1 MKISLRTKT
10 FILIV
15 IIAVIFGASGVI
27 IGSTFIRR
35 MVDNSYKNNAD
46 QLAHTVAEV
55 VDAEKLETLKAELMK
70 VYNSTENKVT
80 SDDWGSPE
88 FNAYMAHFDGMEN
101 RADFQSLLEQLRRI
115 QNVNDVDCIY
125 ITTIDVPSE
134 GFIYMVDAAVEDP
147 CPPGVLDPIFDEN
160 RELLTNPHRGFPP
173 YITNTEAYGWLVT
186 AGAPVYNKDGEVVC
200 YAMVDISM
208 DAIRAQQ
215 QRFTLTLSGV
225 LLLLTVIISA
235 VSIFVVNRFIVRPIN
250 MLSNTTVHYSAGHE
264 NKTEI
269 DNLNIRTGD
278 EIQSLYHSIKK
289 MMHDIDGYID
299 NLVNT
304 TQELITTRN
313 KADEMDALAHKDA
326 LTGVGS
332 KLAYDQK
339 MKELDEDIRQ
349 GKARFGIVMVDLNY
363 LKKLND
369 TYGHEKGNL
378 AIIKTC
384 SIICDVFV
392 HSPVYRIG
400 GDEFV
405 VILKDRDY
413 DNIENLDKKFKQA
426 ISETKGEPWEKVS
439 AAIGYALYT
448 DEHSA
453 DEVFRKADHIMY
465 ENKKKYKQ
473 ERQS

>member
-10 FILIV
+10 FILII
-15 IIAVIFGASGVI
+15 IIAIIFGASGVI

-35 MVDNSYKNNAD
+35 MVDNSYKNNAS

-70 VYNSTENKVT
+70 IYNSTENKVT

-88 FNAYMAHFDGMEN
+88 FNAYMAHFDGLEN
-101 RADFQSLLEQLRRI
+101 RPEFQSVLEQLRRI

-125 ITTIDVPSE
+125 VTAIDVPSE
-134 GFIYMVDAAVEDP
+134 GFIYMVDAAEEDP
-147 CPPGVLDPIFDEN
+147 CPPGVLDPIFEEN
-160 RELLTNPHRGFPP
+160 RELLTNPARGFPP

-186 AGAPVYNKDGEVVC
+186 AGAPVYNKDGEVIC
-200 YAMVDISM
+200 YTMVDISM

-215 QRFTLTLSGV
+215 QRFTLTLTGV

-235 VSIFVVNRFIVRPIN
+235 TSLFVVNRFIVRPIN

-264 NKTEI
+264 NKNEI

-299 NLVNT
+299 NLMNT

-313 KADEMDALAHKDA
+313 KADEMDALAHRDA

-349 GKARFGIVMVDLNY
+349 GNARFGIVMVDLNY

-378 AIIKTC
+378 AITKTC
-384 SIICDVFV
+384 GIICDVFV

-413 DNIENLDKKFKQA
+413 DNIENLDKKFKQV

-473 ERQS
+473 ERLS

>member
-250 MLSNTTVHYSAGHE
+250 MLSNTTVHYSAGNE
-264 NKTEI
+264 NKNEI
-269 DNLNIRTGD
+269 DKLNIQTGD

-299 NLVNT
+299 NLMNT

>member
-35 MVDNSYKNNAD
+35 MVDNSYKNNAK
-46 QLAHTVAEV
+46 QLADTVAEV

-70 VYNSTENKVT
+70 IYNSTEKKVT

-88 FNAYMAHFDGMEN
+88 FDAYMAHFDGMEN
-101 RADFQSLLEQLRRI
+101 SAEFQSVLEQLRRI

-125 ITTIDVPSE
+125 VTTIDIPSE
-134 GFIYMVDAAVEDP
+134 GFIYMVDAAEEDP

-160 RELLTNPHRGFPP
+160 RELLTNPARGFPP

-186 AGAPVYNKDGEVVC
+186 AGAPVYNKDGKVIC

-235 VSIFVVNRFIVRPIN
+235 VSIFAVNRFIVRPIN
-250 MLSNTTVHYSAGHE
+250 MLSNTTVHYSAGNE
-264 NKTEI
+264 NKNEI
-269 DNLNIRTGD
+269 DKLNIQTGD

-299 NLVNT
+299 NLMNT
-304 TQELITTRN
+304 TQELINTRN

-339 MKELDEDIRQ
+339 MIELDEDIRQ

-363 LKKLND
+363 LKHLND
-369 TYGHEKGNL
+369 TYGHEKGNQ

-384 SIICDVFV
+384 KIICDVFV

-405 VILKDRDY
+405 VILKGRDY
-413 DNIENLDKKFKQA
+413 DNIENLQRKFKQV

-448 DEHSA
+448 DENSA
-453 DEVFRKADHIMY
+453 DEVFRKSDHIMY